1 MAFCRNCG
9 AEVYDEAFVCT
20 KCGSLINTGKKKV
33 ANTSL
38 EGASFHN
45 SATFWL
51 LFVAGIF
58 FVISVMLFNMSLS
71 YISVSVYID
80 SYWSDGYGYGYGY
93 PVSSYSVLSFIASFI
108 VLVLCVIS
116 YATSFK
122 LVKDGTISKST
133 NYLLLFL
140 MISSVLYAFGK
151 LYILML

>member
-9 AEVYDEAFVCT
+9 AEVSDEAFVCT

-58 FVISVMLFNMSLS
+58 FVISLA
-71 YISVSVYID
+71 
-80 SYWSDGYGYGYGY
+80 GT
-93 PVSSYSVLSFIASFI
+93 YSMLSFIASCI

-116 YATSFK
+116 YSTSFK

-140 MISSVLYAFGK
+140 MIYSVLYAFGK
-151 LYILML
+151 LFI

>member
-1 MAFCRNCG
+1 MAYCRNCG
-9 AEVYDEAFVCT
+9 AEVSDEAFVCT

-58 FVISVMLFNMSLS
+58 FVISVMIFIMSLS
-71 YISVSVYID
+71 EISIYTYD
-80 SYWSDGYGYGYGY
+80 YDNFWPDYYGHPEYT
-93 PVSSYSVLSFIASFI
+93 YSMLSFIASFI

-140 MISSVLYAFGK
+140 MISSVLYAYGK
-151 LYILML
+151 LYLIGSM

>member
-9 AEVYDEAFVCT
+9 AEVSDEAFVCT

-33 ANTSL
+33 ANASL

-58 FVISVMLFNMSLS
+58 FVISVMVFNMSLS
-71 YISVSVYID
+71 HISVYTD
-80 SYWSDGYGYGYGY
+80 SSGSHWHYGFGYLDYF
-93 PVSSYSVLSFIASFI
+93 YSNLSFIASCI

-151 LYILML
+151 LYISIL

>member
-9 AEVYDEAFVCT
+9 AEVFDEAFVCT
-20 KCGSLINTGKKKV
+20 KCGSLINTEKKKV

-58 FVISVMLFNMSLS
+58 FVISVMLFNMSLNR
-71 YISVSVYID
+71 ID
-80 SYWSDGYGYGYGY
+80 VFILSSYWGYGY
-93 PVSSYSVLSFIASFI
+93 PNITYSVLSFIATFI

-133 NYLLLFL
+133 NYLLLLL
-140 MISSVLYAFGK
+140 MISSVLYAFGQ
-151 LYILML
+151 LYILMF

>member
-9 AEVYDEAFVCT
+9 AEVSDEAFVCT

-38 EGASFHN
+38 EDAGFHN
-45 SATFWL
+45 SASFWL

-58 FVISVMLFNMSLS
+58 FVISVILFNMSLNRIDVYVIS
-71 YISVSVYID
+71 YLN
-80 SYWSDGYGYGYGY
+80 WGYGH
-93 PVSSYSVLSFIASFI
+93 PNIFYSVLSFIASFI

-133 NYLLLFL
+133 NYLLLLL
-140 MISSVLYAFGK
+140 MISSVLYAFGQ
-151 LYILML
+151 LYILMF